1 MPLDTPRN
9 HTTMTDTTTST
20 SLGPN
25 APLGTVLCVD
35 DEPSILSALR
45 RLFRARGLQVKVAES
60 GPAGLALLESE
71 AFDLVISDMRM
82 PEMDGVVFLEQVRQR
97 WPDTMRLLLTGYADI
112 ASIMGAINRGEI
124 YRYIAKP
131 WDDNDIILIVRGAL
145 QQRHMAIEQ
154 QRLQAL
160 VQQQNE
166 ALKAFN
172 ASLELKV
179 EERTAELKQANLA
192 LNNAND
198 RLKNNFITSIKVFT
212 SLIELRDSKLA
223 GHSRRVAD
231 LARRIAQRL
240 DINSRQVQE
249 TFVAGLLHEIGKVGF
264 DDLLMDTPIV
274 MMNTRQLESYRKH
287 STRAAQMLLPLEE
300 LRGPADMIGSHLER
314 FDGAGYPQQLVG
326 QHIPVGARILSAA
339 CDYDSLQIG
348 LLAQTQLSAS
358 DALAVIVR
366 GSGRRYDP
374 AVVQAMVAV
383 LGEAAAPAGARVA
396 GKPVEMSVGILELK
410 AGMVLSRDFIT
421 PSGLLMLTAGH
432 VLDEAVIK
440 KIINFEK
447 SIGTRLKADVW
458 RDNPDNL
465 DNKRLGLV
473 HESN

>member
-1 MPLDTPRN
+1 MTNTP
-9 HTTMTDTTTST
+9 TSEAPAA
-20 SLGPN
+20 SLP
-25 APLGTVLCVD
+25 TVLCVD

-45 RLFRARGLQVKVAES
+45 RLFRARGLQVTVAES
-60 GPAGLALLESE
+60 GQAGLTLLEHE

-112 ASIMGAINRGEI
+112 TSIMGAINRGEI

-131 WDDNDIILIVRGAL
+131 WDDNDIILIVRAAL
-145 QQRHMAIEQ
+145 QQRAMAIEQ
-154 QRLQAL
+154 RRLQAL

-166 ALKAFN
+166 ELKAFN

-179 EERTAELKQANLA
+179 DERTAELKQANASLHG
-192 LNNAND
+192 ANE

-231 LARRIAQRL
+231 LSRRIAQRMEL
-240 DINSRQVQE
+240 NSRLVQE
-249 TFVAGLLHEIGKVGF
+249 TFIAGLLHEIGKVGF

-287 STRAAQMLLPLEE
+287 PTCAAQMLMPLEE
-300 LRGPADMIGSHLER
+300 LKGAADMIGSHLER

-326 QHIPVGARILSAA
+326 QHIPVGARILSVA

-348 LLAQTQLSAS
+348 LLAQCQMHATE
-358 DALAVIVR
+358 ALTVIVR

-374 AVVQAMVAV
+374 AVVQALVALV
-383 LGEAAAPAGARVA
+383 GEAAAPAGVRAPD
-396 GKPVEMSVGILELK
+396 KPAEWLLGVNELK
-410 AGMVLSRDFIT
+410 AGMVLSRDFMT

-432 VLDEAVIK
+432 VFDDAVIR
-440 KIINFEK
+440 KIVSFEK

-458 RDNPDNL
+458 RDNP
-465 DNKRLGLV
+465 G
-473 HESN
+473 SMP

>member
-1 MPLDTPRN
+1 
-9 HTTMTDTTTST
+9 MTDNPV
-20 SLGPN
+20 SLDQM
-25 APLGTVLCVD
+25 APTATVLCID

-60 GPAGLALLESE
+60 GQAGLALLESE

-112 ASIMGAINRGEI
+112 TSIMGAINRGEI

-145 QQRHMAIEQ
+145 QQRAMAIEQ
-154 QRLQAL
+154 RRLQAL

-166 ALKAFN
+166 ELKAFN
-172 ASLELKV
+172 ASLELMV
-179 EERTAELKQANLA
+179 EERTSELKQANASLHT
-192 LNNAND
+192 ANE

-231 LARRIAQRL
+231 LARRIAQRMAL
-240 DINSRQVQE
+240 NSRLVQE

-287 STRAAQMLLPLEE
+287 PTRAAQMLMPLEE
-300 LRGPADMIGSHLER
+300 LKGAADMIGSHLER

-326 QHIPVGARILSAA
+326 EHIPVGARILGVV
-339 CDYDSLQIG
+339 CDYDSLQTG
-348 LLAQTQLSAS
+348 LLAQRQLPAPE
-358 DALAVIVR
+358 ALAAIVR

-374 AVVQAMVAV
+374 AVVQVLVAL
-383 LGEAAAPAGARVA
+383 LGEATAPAGASPTD
-396 GKPVEMSVGILELK
+396 KPIEVTLGVNELK

-432 VLDEAVIK
+432 LFDDAVIR
-440 KIINFEK
+440 KIVSFEK
-447 SIGTRLKADVW
+447 SIGSRLSADVW
-458 RDNPDNL
+458 RDAPGSL
-465 DNKRLGLV
+465 PL
-473 HESN
+473 